1 MYLLYFQNKLGYGWL
16 DDLVYIGDVNISIK
30 IEPTNNGV
38 VINQLTRKLVQNQ
51 SQYQTYMQQGN
62 IAHTPELE
70 KSIVDL
76 EELRMLIQTNQDK
89 LFLVTV
95 FITLNAKSLEE
106 LNEKTLIL
114 ESELN
119 KKTAMAR
126 VLMFRQLEG
135 MKTMLPFG
143 DTPIPNY
150 ERNMVAGGVA
160 TLIPISNPNLSHE
173 TGVFIGRNM
182 FTNAPV

>member
-1 MYLLYFQNKLGYGWL
+1 
-16 DDLVYIGDVNISIK
+16 
-30 IEPTNNGV
+30 
-38 VINQLTRKLVQNQ
+38 
-51 SQYQTYMQQGN
+51 
-62 IAHTPELE
+62 
-70 KSIVDL
+70 
-76 EELRMLIQTNQDK
+76 MLIQTNQDK

-119 KKTAMAR
+119 KKTAMVR

-143 DTPIPNY
+143 DVPIPNY
-150 ERNMVAGGVA
+150 ERNMVAGRCYN
-160 TLIPISNPNLSHE
+160 IDSNIKP
-173 TGVFIGRNM
+173 
-182 FTNAPV
+182 

>member
-1 MYLLYFQNKLGYGWL
+1 MYLLYFQSKLGYGWL
-16 DDLVYIGDVNISIK
+16 DDLSYIGDINISVK
-30 IEPTNNGV
+30 IEPTNNGT

-119 KKTAMAR
+119 KKTAMVR

-143 DTPIPNY
+143 DVPIPSY
-150 ERNMVAGGVA
+150 ERNMIAGRC
-160 TLIPISNPNLSHE
+160 SNFNSN
-173 TGVFIGRNM
+173 IKS
-182 FTNAPV
+182 

>member
-1 MYLLYFQNKLGYGWL
+1 MYLLYFQSKLGYGWL
-16 DDLVYIGDVNISIK
+16 DDLSYIGDINISVK
-30 IEPTNNGV
+30 IEPTNNGT

-106 LNEKTLIL
+106 LNEKT
-114 ESELN
+114 
-119 KKTAMAR
+119 AMVR

-143 DTPIPNY
+143 DVPIPSY
-150 ERNMVAGGVA
+150 ERNMIAGRC
-160 TLIPISNPNLSHE
+160 SNFNSNIKP
-173 TGVFIGRNM
+173 
-182 FTNAPV
+182 